1 MVSLGFTPWQGFSF
15 RLETWPRTGDCSTQ
29 CVWGKGG
36 AKLVPQDRK
45 LSLSENVE
53 RTWEPGTAMI
63 YDDEQYSHFIKMNVK
78 WSRIYGRLLD
88 LSRPVSDSAGWM
100 SQMGNLGPNRGFNFF
115 PMGEILG
122 LPQESQLKN
131 VSSSIHF
138 ISKKH
143 IHTRR
148 SHSPGR

>member
-29 CVWGKGG
+29 CVWGKG
-36 AKLVPQDRK
+36 AQSWFRRI
-45 LSLSENVE
+45 ENWVCLKML
-53 RTWEPGTAMI
+53 REPGTAMI
-63 YDDEQYSHFIKMNVK
+63 YDDDQYSHFIKMNVK
-78 WSRIYGRLLD
+78 WSRIMVD
-88 LSRPVSDSAGWM
+88 FWISPADSAGWM
-100 SQMGNLGPNRGFNFF
+100 SQMGNLGPNRGFDFF
-115 PMGEILG
+115 SMGEILG